1 MFPLYVYIVDD
12 LKTVS
17 RVVAGVD
24 LNDRLLEFIITLFD
38 EDGKLNNNVCLV
50 AFFSSLFCNLAYHH
64 RILFISISQNIYY
77 MKKKRIVLSFKM
89 KSLL

>member
-1 MFPLYVYIVDD
+1 MLPLYVYIVDD

-38 EDGKLNNNVCLV
+38 EDGKLNNNVCW
-50 AFFSSLFCNLAYHH
+50 
-64 RILFISISQNIYY
+64 
-77 MKKKRIVLSFKM
+77 
-89 KSLL
+89 